1 MKRLVLLFFLFSF
14 LINSCTLVVP
24 AVMWATQ
31 EKVSH
36 EDVMNSYKTK
46 KDVIRNFGLPSS
58 KVSEAGIEIWTYKAG
73 PNNTNKIIEGSIEFQ
88 FEDGDNVSAWRTEE
102 HENYGNVNE
111 RVKKTYI
118 GYIIGGAID
127 LVLLVVIPI
136 AILAGA

>member
-1 MKRLVLLFFLFSF
+1 MDFLRGDLMFRLVMSK
-14 LINSCTLVVP
+14 IGKLV
-24 AVMWATQ
+24 
-31 EKVSH
+31 
-36 EDVMNSYKTK
+36 
-46 KDVIRNFGLPSS
+46 
-58 KVSEAGIEIWTYKAG
+58 
-73 PNNTNKIIEGSIEFQ
+73 EFQ

>member
-1 MKRLVLLFFLFSF
+1 MKRLVLLFSLFSF
-14 LINSCTLVVP
+14 LMNSCTLVVP

-58 KVSEAGIEIWTYKAG
+58 KVSEAGIEIWTYKDG

-88 FEDGDNVSAWRTEE
+88 FEEGDNVSGWRNEE
-102 HENYGNVNE
+102 HENYGNINE
-111 RVKKTYI
+111 RVKKTYL
-118 GYIIGGAID
+118 GYVIGGVID
-127 LVLLVVIPI
+127 VVLLVVIGI
-136 AILAGA
+136 AAAA

>member
-14 LINSCTLVVP
+14 LMNSCTLVVP
-24 AVMWATQ
+24 AIMWASQ

-58 KVSEAGIEIWTYKAG
+58 KVSEAGIEIWTYKDG

-88 FEDGDNVSAWRTEE
+88 FEEGDNVSGWRTEE
-102 HENYGNVNE
+102 HE
-111 RVKKTYI
+111 RVDQARTRRSR
-118 GYIIGGAID
+118 GYEAQSD
-127 LVLLVVIPI
+127 RHRKCMLSDYDALRIP
-136 AILAGA
+136 

>member
-1 MKRLVLLFFLFSF
+1 
-14 LINSCTLVVP
+14 
-24 AVMWATQ
+24 
-31 EKVSH
+31 
-36 EDVMNSYKTK
+36 MNRYKTK